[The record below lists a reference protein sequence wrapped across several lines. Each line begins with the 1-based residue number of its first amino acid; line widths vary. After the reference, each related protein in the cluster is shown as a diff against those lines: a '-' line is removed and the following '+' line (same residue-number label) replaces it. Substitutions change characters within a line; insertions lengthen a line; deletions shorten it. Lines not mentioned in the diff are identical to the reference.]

1 MIKLIDILREINE
14 GKQVGF
20 LYHTMTT
27 KKFQSLL
34 HSDIL
39 LKPTSFSRNKNYDS
53 VVGRDQSYTYQI
65 KIDGDKLSNNY
76 KIEPVYDGKGWV
88 YDEYEERVDKTIKN
102 IGKYILDIIIISKKF
117 YNWKNKG
124 FKKGTYNIYVGYE
137 NKYIELSE
145 DIEEY
150 INKYPHIKL
159 KVKDGHGGNIL
170 DVEEKELKW
179 LRSMGLQN
187 PKEKEIKEFE
197 GIYKDKKLLQKGF
210 SSKITQDLIMKNQD
224 SFFIS
229 DYDEYGEPTGK
240 KIPISKIDQKYPFW
254 DSFLQDPV
262 DFLTNEDNNCV
273 IIKQIRDKNNSIV
286 IQILHN
292 KNTKKDIPFYEEL
305 IKHLNKKIIN
315 IDVPKSTADYYNNLD
330 NDKTN

>member
-27 KKFQSLL
+27 EKFRSVL

-102 IGKYILDIIIISKKF
+102 IGKYILDIIIINKKF

-124 FKKGTYNIYVGYE
+124 FKKGTYNIYAGYG

-210 SSKITQDLIMKNQD
+210 SSKIAHDLIMKNQD

-229 DYDEYGEPTGK
+229 DYDEYEESTGE
-240 KIPISKIDQKYPFW
+240 KIPISKIDQNYPFW
-254 DSFLQDPV
+254 DYFLQDPV
-262 DFLTNEDNNCV
+262 YFLTNEDNNCV

-315 IDVPKSTADYYNNLD
+315 IDIPKFTTDYYNNLD